1 VTAALE
7 AFSQRRTLRPSAGA
21 LRVARL
27 AKGEFMTATEELVDR
42 AVSLRPLL
50 EANELGGEA
59 DRRVSQASIDAITD
73 AGLFR
78 IMTPKRYGGY
88 ETDMR
93 THLATGAE
101 IAKGDGA
108 AGWITSLTN
117 VCAWL
122 VGVLPE
128 RAQDEVWGESPD
140 TRTAGVT
147 APTATSAAVDGGLR
161 VTGSWSWA
169 SGSLHAQWGLGG
181 VPVVNAAGEMID
193 QALAFFPMSE
203 ARINDTWFMAGMRA
217 TGSNTIV
224 VENIFVPN
232 HRLLSLPASLG
243 GVYGTEHKDEVLY
256 RSAIVPVLAIILV
269 GPMLGMATRA
279 LELVVE
285 QAGKKGIAYT
295 GYQPQSSSVTFQ
307 YQLAEAASKID
318 TAYLHAFRAADV
330 IDADARAGQWPDR
343 ISRARARQDTG
354 WVARHCKEAVD
365 ILMTIGGASSFADGN
380 PLQKIWRDLNT
391 CSRHVIVT
399 PAVNQEIFG
408 RALLD
413 VEETATP
420 LV

>member
-1 VTAALE
+1 MNLT
-7 AFSQRRTLRPSAGA
+7 
-21 LRVARL
+21 
-27 AKGEFMTATEELVDR
+27 TEELVGR
-42 AVSLRPLL
+42 AAALRPIL
-50 EANELGGEA
+50 EANAGGGEV
-59 DRRVSQASIDAITD
+59 DRRVAQASIDAMTE

-88 ETDMR
+88 ETDIR
-93 THLATGAE
+93 THLATAAE

-108 AGWITSLTN
+108 AGWVTGLTN

-128 RAQDEVWGESPD
+128 RAQDEVWGDSPD

-147 APTATSAAVDGGLR
+147 APTATTTRVAGGLR
-161 VTGSWSWA
+161 VTGSWAWA
-169 SGSLHAQWGLGG
+169 SGSLHAHWGLGG
-181 VPVVNAAGEMID
+181 VPVVNEEGEMID
-193 QALAFFPMSE
+193 QALAFFPMADATIE
-203 ARINDTWFMAGMRA
+203 DTWFMTGMRA

-224 VENIFVPN
+224 ANNMFVPD

-279 LELVVE
+279 LEIVIE
-285 QAGKKGIAYT
+285 QAGTKGIAYT

-307 YQLAEAASKID
+307 YQLAEAASKIE
-318 TAYLHAFRAADV
+318 TAHLHAYRAADV
-330 IDADARAGQWPDR
+330 IDADARAGRWPDR

-354 WVARHCKEAVD
+354 WVARHCREAVD
-365 ILMTIGGASSFADGN
+365 VLMTIGGAGSFAESS

-391 CSRHVIVT
+391 CARHVIVT